1 MRFRTFHRYP
11 AMVDIFSKVAD
22 QERAVFLD
30 SSKQNALGRYSVIA
44 FAPWDTVRKQGKGV
58 YVNDEVVEETFSEAL
73 QRLLGKHKKD
83 SPAELFLSNPA
94 IGFLSYGYGQE
105 LMDVSSRY
113 PNRFNID
120 DAIFCFYH
128 VYLVEDHEAHCL
140 QLVLQGEDESD
151 AKMDELVSF
160 LLTDAP
166 QQGASQAALQDAPQ
180 QAAPQDAPQ
189 QAAPPTSAGATK
201 QYGYFTTSDYDAEGY
216 MAAIQKL
223 IAYIVQGH
231 TYIANMTRRLEI
243 QSNVP
248 PFPYYRVLR
257 EKNPAPFAAYMNYG
271 AYQILYVQDGNV
283 RTKPI
288 KGTRKKTQDAAVNQA
303 MIEDLLHS
311 PKERS
316 ELLMVTDLER
326 NDLNKVC
333 VPGTVKVPQMYTLEE
348 HETVYHMVNTVTGKL
363 DPQKNSLDLIQAT
376 FPGGSITGTPK
387 KRTME
392 IIDELENSPRHIY
405 TGSLGYLTPD
415 GQMNLNIIIRTLLHQ
430 EDRYEIGIGGGIT
443 CESDPAEEFE
453 ETVQKAKALVDTF
466 SALAVPEGES
476 GV

>member
-58 YVNDEVVEETFSEAL
+58 YANDEVVKETFSEAL
-73 QRLLGKHKKD
+73 QRLLEKHKKD
-83 SPAELFLSNPA
+83 YPAELFLSNPA

-105 LMDVSSRY
+105 LMDVSSRH
-113 PNRFNID
+113 PNRFSID

-151 AKMDELVSF
+151 AKMDELVAF

-166 QQGASQAALQDAPQ
+166 LRDASHDASPQSAL
-180 QAAPQDAPQ
+180 
-189 QAAPPTSAGATK
+189 QAAPPTPAGATK

-271 AYQILYVQDGNV
+271 AYQILSSSPEQFLYVQDGNV

-363 DPQKNSLDLIQAT
+363 APQKNLLDLIQAT

-430 EDRYEIGIGGGIT
+430 EDRYEIGVGGGIT

-466 SALAVPEGES
+466 SALAAPEGES

>member
-58 YVNDEVVEETFSEAL
+58 YANDEVVKETFSEAL
-73 QRLLGKHKKD
+73 QRLLEKHKKD
-83 SPAELFLSNPA
+83 YPAELFLSNPA

-105 LMDVSSRY
+105 LMDVSSRH
-113 PNRFNID
+113 PNRFRID

-151 AKMDELVSF
+151 AKMDELVAF

-166 QQGASQAALQDAPQ
+166 LQDASHDASPQ
-180 QAAPQDAPQ
+180 SAL
-189 QAAPPTSAGATK
+189 QAAPPTPAETTK
-201 QYGYFTTSDYDAEGY
+201 QYGYSTTSDYDAEGY
-216 MAAIQKL
+216 MEAIQKL

-271 AYQILYVQDGNV
+271 AYQILSSSPEQFLYVQDGNV

-363 DPQKNSLDLIQAT
+363 APQKNLLDLIQAT

-405 TGSLGYLTPD
+405 TGALGYLTPD

-430 EDRYEIGIGGGIT
+430 EDRYEIGVGGGIT

-466 SALAVPEGES
+466 SALAAPEGES

>member
-58 YVNDEVVEETFSEAL
+58 YVNDEVVKETFSEAL

-83 SPAELFLSNPA
+83 YPAELFLSNPA

-113 PNRFNID
+113 PNRFSID

-140 QLVLQGEDESD
+140 QLVLQGEGESD
-151 AKMDELVSF
+151 AKMDELVAF
-160 LLTDAP
+160 LLTAAP
-166 QQGASQAALQDAPQ
+166 
-180 QAAPQDAPQ
+180 PQDASHDASPQ
-189 QAAPPTSAGATK
+189 SALQAAPPTSAGATK
-201 QYGYFTTSDYDAEGY
+201 QYGYSTTSDYDAEGY

-223 IAYIVQGH
+223 IAYIVRGH

-271 AYQILYVQDGNV
+271 AYQILSSSPEQFLYVQDGNV

-326 NDLNKVC
+326 NDLNKVS

-363 DPQKNSLDLIQAT
+363 APQKNLLDLIQAT

-430 EDRYEIGIGGGIT
+430 EDRYEIGVGGGIT
-443 CESDPAEEFE
+443 CESDPEEEFE

-466 SALAVPEGES
+466 SALAAPEGAS

>member
-30 SSKQNALGRYSVIA
+30 SSKQNALGRYSVIG
-44 FAPWDTVRKQGKGV
+44 FAPWDTVRKQRNDV
-58 YVNDEVVEETFSEAL
+58 YVNDEVVKETFSEAL
-73 QRLLGKHKKD
+73 QRLLEKHKKD
-83 SPAELFLSNPA
+83 YPAELFLSNPA

-105 LMDVSSRY
+105 LMDVSSRH
-113 PNRFNID
+113 PNRFSID

-151 AKMDELVSF
+151 AKMDELVAF
-160 LLTDAP
+160 LLTAAP
-166 QQGASQAALQDAPQ
+166 
-180 QAAPQDAPQ
+180 PQDASHDASPQ
-189 QAAPPTSAGATK
+189 SALQAAPPTSAGATK
-201 QYGYFTTSDYDAEGY
+201 QYGYSTTSDYDAEGY

-271 AYQILYVQDGNV
+271 AYQILSSSPEQFLYVQDGNV

-363 DPQKNSLDLIQAT
+363 APQKNLLDLIQAT

-415 GQMNLNIIIRTLLHQ
+415 GQMNLSIIIRTLLHQ
-430 EDRYEIGIGGGIT
+430 EDRYEIGVGGGIT

-466 SALAVPEGES
+466 SALAAPEGES

>member
-58 YVNDEVVEETFSEAL
+58 YVNDEVVKETFSEAL

-83 SPAELFLSNPA
+83 YPAELFLSNPA

-105 LMDVSSRY
+105 LMDVSSRH
-113 PNRFNID
+113 PNRFSID

-151 AKMDELVSF
+151 AKMDELVAF
-160 LLTDAP
+160 LLTAAP
-166 QQGASQAALQDAPQ
+166 
-180 QAAPQDAPQ
+180 PQDASHDASPQ
-189 QAAPPTSAGATK
+189 SALQAAPPTSAGATK
-201 QYGYFTTSDYDAEGY
+201 QYGYSTTSDYDAEGY

-223 IAYIVQGH
+223 IAYIVRGH

-271 AYQILYVQDGNV
+271 AYQILSSSPEQFLYVQDGNV

-363 DPQKNSLDLIQAT
+363 APQKNLLDLIQAT

-430 EDRYEIGIGGGIT
+430 EDRYEIGVGGGIT

-466 SALAVPEGES
+466 SALAAPEGES

>member
-30 SSKQNALGRYSVIA
+30 SSKQNALGRYSVIG
-44 FAPWDTVRKQGKGV
+44 FAPWDTVRKQRNDV
-58 YVNDEVVEETFSEAL
+58 YVNDEVVKETFSEAL
-73 QRLLGKHKKD
+73 QRLLEKHKKD
-83 SPAELFLSNPA
+83 YPAELFLSNPA

-105 LMDVSSRY
+105 LMDVSSRH
-113 PNRFNID
+113 PNRFSID

-151 AKMDELVSF
+151 SKMDELVAF
-160 LLTDAP
+160 LLTAAP
-166 QQGASQAALQDAPQ
+166 LQDASHDASPQ
-180 QAAPQDAPQ
+180 SAL
-189 QAAPPTSAGATK
+189 QAAPPTSAETTK

-216 MAAIQKL
+216 MTAIQKL

-271 AYQILYVQDGNV
+271 AYQILSSSPEQFLYVQDGNV

-363 DPQKNSLDLIQAT
+363 APQKNLLDLIQAT

-466 SALAVPEGES
+466 SALAAPEGES

>member
-58 YVNDEVVEETFSEAL
+58 YANDEVVKETFSEAL
-73 QRLLGKHKKD
+73 QRLLEKHKKD
-83 SPAELFLSNPA
+83 YPAELFLSNPA

-105 LMDVSSRY
+105 LMDVSSRH
-113 PNRFNID
+113 PNRFSID

-151 AKMDELVSF
+151 AKMDELVAF

-166 QQGASQAALQDAPQ
+166 LQDASHDASPQ
-180 QAAPQDAPQ
+180 SAL
-189 QAAPPTSAGATK
+189 QAAPPTPAGATK

-271 AYQILYVQDGNV
+271 AYQILSSSPEQFLYVQDGNV

-363 DPQKNSLDLIQAT
+363 APQKNLLDLIQAT

-430 EDRYEIGIGGGIT
+430 EDRYEIGVGGGIT

-466 SALAVPEGES
+466 SALAAPEGES

>member
-58 YVNDEVVEETFSEAL
+58 YVNDEVVEKTFSEAL
-73 QRLLGKHKKD
+73 QRLLEKHKKD
-83 SPAELFLSNPA
+83 YPAELFLSNPA

-105 LMDVSSRY
+105 LMGVSSRQ
-113 PNRFNID
+113 PNRFSID

-151 AKMDELVSF
+151 AKMDELVAF
-160 LLTDAP
+160 LLTAAP
-166 QQGASQAALQDAPQ
+166 LQDASHDASPQ
-180 QAAPQDAPQ
+180 SALQAASRTP
-189 QAAPPTSAGATK
+189 AGATK
-201 QYGYFTTSDYDAEGY
+201 QYGYSTTSDYDAEGY
-216 MAAIQKL
+216 MTAIQKL

-243 QSNVP
+243 QSNVS

-271 AYQILYVQDGNV
+271 AYQILSSSPEQFLYVQDGNV

-363 DPQKNSLDLIQAT
+363 APQKNLLDLIQAT

-430 EDRYEIGIGGGIT
+430 EDRYEIGVGGGIT

-466 SALAVPEGES
+466 SAIATPEGES

>member
-58 YVNDEVVEETFSEAL
+58 YVNDEVVKETFSEAL

-83 SPAELFLSNPA
+83 YPAELFLSNPA

-105 LMDVSSRY
+105 LMDVSSRH
-113 PNRFNID
+113 PNRFSID

-151 AKMDELVSF
+151 AKMDELVAF
-160 LLTDAP
+160 LLTAAP
-166 QQGASQAALQDAPQ
+166 LQDASHDASPQ
-180 QAAPQDAPQ
+180 SAL

-201 QYGYFTTSDYDAEGY
+201 QYGYSTTSDYDAEGY

-271 AYQILYVQDGNV
+271 AYQILSSSPERFLYVQDGNV

-363 DPQKNSLDLIQAT
+363 APQKNLLDLIQAT

-430 EDRYEIGIGGGIT
+430 EDRYEIGVGGGIT

-466 SALAVPEGES
+466 SALAAPEGES

>member
-44 FAPWDTVRKQGKGV
+44 FAPWDTVRKQGKDV

-83 SPAELFLSNPA
+83 YPAELFLSNPA
-94 IGFLSYGYGQE
+94 IGYLSYGYGQE
-105 LMDVSSRY
+105 LMDVSSRH
-113 PNRFNID
+113 PNRFSID

-151 AKMDELVSF
+151 AKMDELVAF
-160 LLTDAP
+160 LLTAAP
-166 QQGASQAALQDAPQ
+166 LQDASHDASSQ
-180 QAAPQDAPQ
+180 SALQAAPQTP
-189 QAAPPTSAGATK
+189 AGATK

-271 AYQILYVQDGNV
+271 AYQILSSSPEQFLYVQDGNV

-363 DPQKNSLDLIQAT
+363 APQKNLLDLIQAT

-430 EDRYEIGIGGGIT
+430 EDRYEIGVGGGIT

-466 SALAVPEGES
+466 SALAAPEGES

>member
-44 FAPWDTVRKQGKGV
+44 FAPWDTVRKQEKDV

-73 QRLLGKHKKD
+73 QRLLEKHKKD
-83 SPAELFLSNPA
+83 YPAELFLSNPA

-105 LMDVSSRY
+105 LMDVSSRH
-113 PNRFNID
+113 PNRFSID

-160 LLTDAP
+160 LLTAAP
-166 QQGASQAALQDAPQ
+166 LQDASHDASLQ
-180 QAAPQDAPQ
+180 SALQAAPQTP
-189 QAAPPTSAGATK
+189 AGATK
-201 QYGYFTTSDYDAEGY
+201 QYGYSTTSDYDAEGY
-216 MAAIQKL
+216 MTAIQKL

-271 AYQILYVQDGNV
+271 AYQILSSSPEQFLYVQDGNV

-363 DPQKNSLDLIQAT
+363 APQKNLLDLIQAT

-430 EDRYEIGIGGGIT
+430 EDRYEIGVGGGIT

-466 SALAVPEGES
+466 SALAAPEGES

>member
-44 FAPWDTVRKQGKGV
+44 FAPWDTVRKQEKDV

-73 QRLLGKHKKD
+73 QRLLEKHKKD
-83 SPAELFLSNPA
+83 YPAELFLSNPA

-105 LMDVSSRY
+105 LMDVSSRH
-113 PNRFNID
+113 PNRFSID

-160 LLTDAP
+160 LLTAAP
-166 QQGASQAALQDAPQ
+166 LQDASHDASLQ
-180 QAAPQDAPQ
+180 SALQAAPQTP
-189 QAAPPTSAGATK
+189 AGATK
-201 QYGYFTTSDYDAEGY
+201 QYGYSTTSDYDAEGY
-216 MAAIQKL
+216 MTAIQKL

-271 AYQILYVQDGNV
+271 AYQILSSSPEQFLYVQDGNV

-363 DPQKNSLDLIQAT
+363 APQKNLLDLIQAT

-430 EDRYEIGIGGGIT
+430 EDRYEIGVGGGIT

-466 SALAVPEGES
+466 SAIATPEGES

>member
-58 YVNDEVVEETFSEAL
+58 YANDEVVKETFSEAL
-73 QRLLGKHKKD
+73 QRLLEKHKKD
-83 SPAELFLSNPA
+83 YPAELFLSNPA

-105 LMDVSSRY
+105 LMDVSSRH
-113 PNRFNID
+113 PNRFSID

-151 AKMDELVSF
+151 AKMDELVAF
-160 LLTDAP
+160 LLTAAP
-166 QQGASQAALQDAPQ
+166 LQDASHDASPQ
-180 QAAPQDAPQ
+180 SAL
-189 QAAPPTSAGATK
+189 QAAPPTPAETTK
-201 QYGYFTTSDYDAEGY
+201 QYGYSTTSDYDAEGY

-271 AYQILYVQDGNV
+271 AYQILFSSPEQFLYVQDGNV

-363 DPQKNSLDLIQAT
+363 APQKNLLDLIQAT

-430 EDRYEIGIGGGIT
+430 EDRYEIGVGGGIT

-466 SALAVPEGES
+466 SALAAPEGES